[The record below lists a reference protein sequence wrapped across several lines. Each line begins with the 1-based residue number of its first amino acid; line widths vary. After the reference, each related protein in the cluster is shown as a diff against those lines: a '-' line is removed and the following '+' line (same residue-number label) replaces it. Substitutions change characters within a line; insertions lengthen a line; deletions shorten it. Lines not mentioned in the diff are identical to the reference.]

1 VTVPN
6 PPKYPALLAI
16 SPALPAIL
24 GISSNFE
31 KVDFTILETKR
42 KPATTNRG
50 SSVFQKT

>member
-31 KVDFTILETKR
+31 KVLIPL
-42 KPATTNRG
+42 KPGIAGAIFVAVDNG
-50 SSVFQKT
+50 IPY